1 MDKINAYFA
10 MVGFFTV
17 AYFMGYVVY
26 IVLYPFT
33 WLFDKLGLSIL
44 RLHEANARLD
54 QEFNSKV

>member
-10 MVGFFTV
+10 MVGFFAV
-17 AYFMGYVVY
+17 AYLMGYVVY

-33 WLFDKLGLSIL
+33 WLFDKLGSSIL